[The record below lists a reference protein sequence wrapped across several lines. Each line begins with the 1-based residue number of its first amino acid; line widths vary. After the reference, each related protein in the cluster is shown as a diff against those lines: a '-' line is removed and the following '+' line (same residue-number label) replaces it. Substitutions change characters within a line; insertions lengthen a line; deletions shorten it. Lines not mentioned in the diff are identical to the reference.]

1 MILIFALV
9 FSVVFAQNSTAGN
22 QTIPRN
28 STIVNNTIITNTTIA
43 NNTIPNNSTTNRT
56 VVIPPVLNLNGN
68 CFACVSRGNK
78 YCDRDNICYPQNTTQ
93 NCTSGKFLDLESG
106 CPIRNYCNLTTIPTR
121 GVLMLEDLKQ
131 P

>member
-1 MILIFALV
+1 MLIFALV

-22 QTIPRN
+22 QTIPATN
-28 STIVNNTIITNTTIA
+28 GTINNNTIIANNTMTNNTIA
-43 NNTIPNNSTTNRT
+43 NNTKANITITNITTTNQT
-56 VVIPPVLNLNGN
+56 VVPPPPPSLNGN

-106 CPIRNYCNLTTIPTR
+106 CPIRNYCNLT
-121 GVLMLEDLKQ
+121 
-131 P
+131 

>member
-1 MILIFALV
+1 MMLIFALV

-22 QTIPRN
+22 QTIPGDG
-28 STIVNNTIITNTTIA
+28 TVA
-43 NNTIPNNSTTNRT
+43 NNTLANNTTANITITNITITNQT
-56 VVIPPVLNLNGN
+56 VVPPPAPSLNGN

-106 CPIRNYCNLTTIPTR
+106 CPIRNFCNLT
-121 GVLMLEDLKQ
+121 
-131 P
+131 